1 MSLDLKD
8 AKIISDILKWDNT
21 KSKPDEIDV
30 IWFSMQ
36 IALLK
41 RHWKLLDI
49 LTANIGSLKI
59 QRQDY

>member
-30 IWFSMQ
+30 IWFSPPCTEYSRAKTNRSQ
-36 IALLK
+36 K
-41 RHWKLLDI
+41 NKVC
-49 LTANIGSLKI
+49 K
-59 QRQDY
+59 